1 MYWKEAAYEVITDVL
16 RMQLDK
22 FLNDFKIVVGK
33 GGFP

>member
-1 MYWKEAAYEVITDVL
+1 MYCKEAVYEVITDVF

-33 GGFP
+33 GWSP